1 MDPNWLTFGAV
12 ILGLV
17 VAAVFIYKKGRQT

>member
-1 MDPNWLTFGAV
+1 MDPNWLTFSGV

-17 VAAVFIYKKGRQT
+17 VAAVFVYKKGKQP